1 MWPVAGSARPCV
13 SRQAAL
19 SMSVWFFFSPS
30 FHEHIFSLSSSLSVK
45 SHMLSTHIVTI
56 WSSNICQDT
65 ESLPSIKDL
74 PPSHSQSFSLSTWHK
89 LLPCRPL
96 IPCSLRRPLF
106 DLALAIT
113 HLSARPSHHFLP
125 PFVSPLSY
133 TRFAVLYSPFTLPPL
148 IPSSLPFP
156 LMPFFN
162 LIFCK
167 TIPHVYL

>member
-1 MWPVAGSARPCV
+1 MWPVTGSARPCV

-89 LLPCRPL
+89 LLVVLSSRAPYLVLSLTSLWPSHTCLLVPL
-96 IPCSLRRPLF
+96 ITFFLRLFPLSLT
-106 DLALAIT
+106 LALQ
-113 HLSARPSHHFLP
+113 
-125 PFVSPLSY
+125 
-133 TRFAVLYSPFTLPPL
+133 
-148 IPSSLPFP
+148 
-156 LMPFFN
+156 FFN
-162 LIFCK
+162 LLLPCHLSSLLLFSF
-167 TIPHVYL
+167 P